1 MAASSGSPDRQPIG
15 QLLVRLLAEFRIDL
29 AAPRADLGYGD
40 IRNPHLQIL
49 GNLRMGGIRLTDLA
63 ARALLSLAATSEL
76 ATVQAAG
83 DRAGYLVRR
92 PDPADGRAK
101 LIDLTPRGRQLMAAG
116 GGRVADMEKRWSTM
130 VGAEDFTVMCDTM
143 QRLLDELNPDD
154 SRA

>member
-76 ATVQAAG
+76 VN
-83 DRAGYLVRR
+83 DLVDLGYLVRR